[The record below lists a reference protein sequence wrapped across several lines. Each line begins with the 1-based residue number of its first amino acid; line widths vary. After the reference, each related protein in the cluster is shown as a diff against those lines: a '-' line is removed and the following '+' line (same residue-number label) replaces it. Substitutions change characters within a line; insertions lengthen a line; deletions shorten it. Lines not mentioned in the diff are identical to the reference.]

1 MIVLTWGEYLLSF
14 PFSWLSFGNVMGELR
29 FTLVE
34 DDETDLFLLHHAIS
48 QTFPHSS
55 ISSFTK
61 AEDALHH
68 ILDTGADFLITD
80 HGMGRM
86 SGTELVRELR
96 RQGQRFPIIMVS
108 GNPQTEEEARL
119 AGATEFL
126 QKSGDMRR
134 IEERVRCLLSTR
146 EPSL

>member
-1 MIVLTWGEYLLSF
+1 
-14 PFSWLSFGNVMGELR
+14 MGEPR

-34 DDETDLFLLHHAIS
+34 DDETELFVLQHAIS

-55 ISSFTK
+55 IASFTK

-68 ILDTGADFLITD
+68 ILDTGSDFLLPD

-86 SGTELVRELR
+86 SGTTLISELR
-96 RQGQRFPIIMVS
+96 RRGQRLPIIMVS

-126 QKSGDMRR
+126 QKSDDMRHL
-134 IEERVRCLLSTR
+134 EERVRSLLTKR
-146 EPSL
+146 DGRW

>member
-1 MIVLTWGEYLLSF
+1 MGEY
-14 PFSWLSFGNVMGELR
+14 R

-34 DDETDLFLLHHAIS
+34 DDETELFLLYHAIS

-55 ISSFTK
+55 ISSFTN

-68 ILDTGADFLITD
+68 IVGTGSDFLVTD
-80 HGMGRM
+80 HGIGRM
-86 SGTELVRELR
+86 SGTKLISELR
-96 RQGQRFPIIMVS
+96 RRGQRLPIIMVS

-126 QKSGDMRR
+126 QKSDDMRHV
-134 IEERVRCLLSTR
+134 EERVRSLLLTR
-146 EPSL
+146 NRRW

>member
-1 MIVLTWGEYLLSF
+1 MGEY
-14 PFSWLSFGNVMGELR
+14 R

-34 DDETDLFLLHHAIS
+34 DDETDLFLIHHAIS
-48 QTFPHSS
+48 QMFPHSS

-96 RQGQRFPIIMVS
+96 RRGERLPIIMVS
-108 GNPQTEEEARL
+108 GNQKTEEEARL

-126 QKSGDMRR
+126 QKSNDMRH
-134 IEERVRCLLSTR
+134 IEERVR
-146 EPSL
+146 SL